1 MQANFCYFNSN
12 ACIFVLTEFQIQRVV
27 QIVNRRM
34 TSLVLISWK
43 FSSFVAN
50 NSPVIKEKGEGF
62 ENGKNSCFAALGFNL
77 KLLPALPIFT

>member
-1 MQANFCYFNSN
+1 
-12 ACIFVLTEFQIQRVV
+12 
-27 QIVNRRM
+27 M